1 VPQKQRVLQQWPP
14 RVEELSPNENG
25 QLNVAWAAPHGQL
38 NGVMHRE
45 TTWQPELFLPGVDA
59 QVLQ

>member
-1 VPQKQRVLQQWPP
+1 VPQKQEGLQQWPP
-14 RVEELSPNENG
+14 RVEVLSASEHG
-25 QLNVAWAAPHGQL
+25 QLNVAWAAPRGQL

-45 TTWQPELFLPGVDA
+45 TTWQTELFLTGADA